1 MGTGRPNGLALN
13 EATMIRWVREHA
25 GSIRGYVAA
34 LVRDRT
40 LAEDIVQEV
49 FLRAWRQRENY
60 VEQGNEKGY
69 LFRIA
74 DRLVID
80 HRRAKSTDLLP
91 EVLQVVDHAVPTPL
105 DELISRESAER
116 LQEGL
121 RSLSESQQR
130 VLLLRYFGQLKF
142 EEIAPMIGC
151 PLGTAL
157 SHARRG
163 LDQLRVFFQTSPS
176 GTRERGL

>member
-1 MGTGRPNGLALN
+1 MGTGRPSGWALN
-13 EATMIRWVREHA
+13 DATLVRWVREH
-25 GSIRGYVAA
+25 GSGIRGYVAA
-34 LVRDRT
+34 LVRDRS
-40 LAEDIVQEV
+40 LAEDMVQEV
-49 FLRAWRQRENY
+49 FLRAWKQRESY
-60 VEQGNEKGY
+60 VEQGSEKGY

-80 HRRAKSTDLLP
+80 HRRAKSADSLP
-91 EVLQVVDHAVPTPL
+91 EAFEIIDHSVSAPL

-116 LQEGL
+116 LREGMG
-121 RSLSESQQR
+121 RLSEAQRR

-151 PLGTAL
+151 PLATAL

-163 LDQLRVFFQTSPS
+163 LEQLRAFFAASPS
-176 GTRERGL
+176 GSREGEL

>member
-1 MGTGRPNGLALN
+1 MGTGRPRGMALN
-13 EATMIRWVREHA
+13 EATLVRWVREHA
-25 GSIRGYVAA
+25 SSIRGYVAA
-34 LVRDRT
+34 LVRDRA

-49 FLRAWRQRENY
+49 FLRAWKQRESY
-60 VEQGNEKGY
+60 VEQGSEKGY

-80 HRRAKSTDLLP
+80 HRRAKSTDSLP
-91 EVLQVVDHAVPTPL
+91 GIFEVVDHGVSAPL

-116 LQEGL
+116 LREGMQ
-121 RSLSESQQR
+121 RLSDAQQR

-142 EEIAPMIGC
+142 EEIAPLIGC

-163 LDQLRVFFQTSPS
+163 LEQLRVLFEARSS
-176 GTRERGL
+176 GMREKGS